1 MGHSFEGFFLGF
13 FLGACL
19 WRFYVFLFSFDLDGG
34 GKVGDVV
41 VVTFVPLGEAFEVG
55 DEGVVGRDI
64 F

>member
-1 MGHSFEGFFLGF
+1 M
-13 FLGACL
+13 
-19 WRFYVFLFSFDLDGG
+19 FLFSFDLDGG
-34 GKVGDVV
+34 GKVGDIV

>member
-1 MGHSFEGFFLGF
+1 M
-13 FLGACL
+13 
-19 WRFYVFLFSFDLDGG
+19 FLFSFDLDGG

-41 VVTFVPLGEAFEVG
+41 VVAFVPLGKAFEVG